1 MIDEWIAYLQALAA
15 DTGAPWPEGV
25 RLFHWS
31 AAETS
36 AIENAYRSAALRH
49 RERHWPELGW
59 YDLLTKVIEAEPV
72 VVRGAH
78 GFGLKAFA
86 NAMFRWGIIST
97 QWRDGLADGAGV
109 MAGAWHA
116 AQEAKLRGIRLVEV
130 PLMREV
136 ERYNEI
142 DCRVMAEALAHLRA
156 EH

>member
-1 MIDEWIAYLQALAA
+1 
-15 DTGAPWPEGV
+15 V

-36 AIENAYRSAALRH
+36 AIENAYRSASQRH
-49 RERHWPELGW
+49 GERHWPELLW
-59 YDLLTKVIEAEPV
+59 YDLLVKVMQAEPV

-78 GFGLKAFA
+78 GFGLKAVA
-86 NAMFRWGIIST
+86 NAMFRHDLIST
-97 QWRDGLADGAGV
+97 QWAEGLADGAGV

-116 AQEAKLRGIRLVEV
+116 AQEAALRGIALTEM
-130 PLMREV
+130 PAMREI

-142 DCRVMAEALAHLRA
+142 DCRVMAEVLDHLRR